1 MTAKKNSFSP
11 AKVLVQGFLVV
22 IFAGSILLTLRA
34 AVHEGRLAYLDSLFT
49 ATSAVCVTGLVVVD
63 TGTTFTLFGQGVIML
78 LIMIGSLGFMTMATV
93 IFIFLGRKIT
103 LRDRLL
109 IKEAMNTDSTQGL
122 VLLTLSV
129 VKLALVMIII
139 GACLL
144 SIRFVPLM
152 GLGQGLFYGLFH
164 AVSAFGNAGFDL
176 MGDFQS
182 LTGFVLD
189 PLVSGTIVF
198 LFIVGGLG
206 FTVILD
212 LYQKRRF
219 SAFSLH
225 TKMVLTITGVLLFV
239 GTFTVLSLEYYN
251 PETLGGLHG
260 ANKVMAAF
268 FTAATPRTAGFNV
281 LPTDL
286 LHPTTLFFIML
297 LMFIGASP
305 TSTGGGIKTTTFGT
319 LLLAV
324 VSLIKGRSEVAIFER
339 QIPFSIIMRSLGVL
353 FISFVIVMF
362 SLFILTIT
370 EQANF
375 LEIVFEVFSA
385 FGTVGLSAGIT
396 PDLSPVGRVV
406 VIITMFV
413 GRVGPLTMV
422 FALAHRELRNGI
434 HYPEERI
441 MVG

>member
-1 MTAKKNSFSP
+1 
-11 AKVLVQGFLVV
+11 
-22 IFAGSILLTLRA
+22 
-34 AVHEGRLAYLDSLFT
+34 
-49 ATSAVCVTGLVVVD
+49 
-63 TGTTFTLFGQGVIML
+63 
-78 LIMIGSLGFMTMATV
+78 
-93 IFIFLGRKIT
+93 
-103 LRDRLL
+103 
-109 IKEAMNTDSTQGL
+109 
-122 VLLTLSV
+122 
-129 VKLALVMIII
+129 
-139 GACLL
+139 
-144 SIRFVPLM
+144 
-152 GLGQGLFYGLFH
+152 
-164 AVSAFGNAGFDL
+164 
-176 MGDFQS
+176 
-182 LTGFVLD
+182 
-189 PLVSGTIVF
+189 
-198 LFIVGGLG
+198 
-206 FTVILD
+206 
-212 LYQKRRF
+212 
-219 SAFSLH
+219 
-225 TKMVLTITGVLLFV
+225 
-239 GTFTVLSLEYYN
+239 
-251 PETLGGLHG
+251 
-260 ANKVMAAF
+260 
-268 FTAATPRTAGFNV
+268 
-281 LPTDL
+281 
-286 LHPTTLFFIML
+286 
-297 LMFIGASP
+297 
-305 TSTGGGIKTTTFGT
+305 